1 MPKAQKPLDTE
12 LLEGDPY
19 PQLGDVLRDAADDFF
34 AGVVDSLS
42 DAVIVADVGTLQIE
56 YTNQALELALAYQ
69 PGDLIGREIVGLYP
83 DDEGGVAFRQ
93 AVHEAVHDG
102 RPGFRSEQVFKKK
115 TGERTWTQMTTRLVP
130 EGAPEKLVCVLRDIT
145 ERKLWEDAL
154 VQSHARLE
162 LLNSIFS
169 SVKLGMSV
177 DGVIELTLRRL
188 SDYFQGLRVTY
199 SKVDRTGKL
208 VATHSVHPEG
218 MPTLVAGSA
227 NLNEAPEY
235 LRSLRNGE
243 PVVISDVEQDPVAAQ
258 HRAAL
263 GNGARAILHVPMEHT
278 NGLVALLCLDSP
290 VSLSW
295 SMHAITTVTEVA
307 AHLSFVLKDA
317 EAEKTRTELEEQLR
331 QAQKMEAV
339 GQLAGGVAHDFN
351 NILTG
356 ISGYVELV
364 LAQVD
369 DAGVRSDLEQ
379 IRQFSDRA
387 AGLTHQLL
395 AFSRRQP
402 LQMSAV
408 NLNDLVKA
416 TTVMIERL
424 IGEDVELRF
433 APGDD
438 LALVRADSG
447 QIEQVLMN
455 LAVNSRD
462 AMPGGGRLIIE
473 TLNVSLDRAYASR
486 HTAVEA
492 GEYVMLSVSDT
503 GCGMDKEEQERAF
516 EPFFTTKELGKGTGL
531 GLSTVYGIVKQHDGN
546 IWVYSEPGR
555 GACFKIYLPTLDSSP
570 DEATACLVT
579 EVVPRGDETILL
591 VEDEPRVRDAVQRAL
606 ESYGYRVWSATH
618 PDEARGVFD
627 QNEDSIDMLL
637 TDVVMPGY
645 DGKQLYERLCRS
657 RPELPV
663 LYMSGYT
670 DRAILDNGVLDPGIP
685 FIQKPFS
692 PAQLVRKV
700 RAVLDREIG

>member
-1 MPKAQKPLDTE
+1 M
-12 LLEGDPY
+12 
-19 PQLGDVLRDAADDFF
+19 
-34 AGVVDSLS
+34 
-42 DAVIVADVGTLQIE
+42 
-56 YTNQALELALAYQ
+56 
-69 PGDLIGREIVGLYP
+69 
-83 DDEGGVAFRQ
+83 
-93 AVHEAVHDG
+93 
-102 RPGFRSEQVFKKK
+102 
-115 TGERTWTQMTTRLVP
+115 
-130 EGAPEKLVCVLRDIT
+130 
-145 ERKLWEDAL
+145 

-162 LLNSIFS
+162 LLNSILS

-243 PVVISDVEQDPVAAQ
+243 PVVISDVEQDPEAAQ

-356 ISGYVELV
+356 ITDYVELV

-369 DAGVRSDLEQ
+369 DAGARSDLKQ
-379 IRQFSDRA
+379 IQQFSDRA

-416 TTVMIERL
+416 ATGMIERL

-433 APGDD
+433 VPGDD
-438 LALVRADSG
+438 LVSVRTDSG

-473 TLNVSLDRAYASR
+473 TLNVSLDRA
-486 HTAVEA
+486 
-492 GEYVMLSVSDT
+492 
-503 GCGMDKEEQERAF
+503 F

-546 IWVYSEPGR
+546 IWIYSEPGR
-555 GACFKIYLPTLDSSP
+555 GACFKIYLPTLDSSS
-570 DEATACLVT
+570 DEAAAGLVT

-618 PDEARGVFD
+618 PEEARGVFD

-692 PAQLVRKV
+692 SAQLVRKV